1 MSDDEILKALNTMS
15 SGHLPGLLGI
25 EFVAIES
32 GATLSRLTV
41 RPDLM
46 APNGYLHAG
55 TVTTL
60 ADTTAGYGTMANL
73 PEGAKGFTTIE
84 LKCNFLGSVRD
95 GVIYCRGTAV
105 HLGRT
110 TQVWDARVY
119 MEENDKTLALFRC
132 TQMLLYPKGDS

>member
-1 MSDDEILKALNTMS
+1 MTDNSIITHLNAIG

-25 EFVAIES
+25 EIVGLDAGSIM
-32 GATLSRLTV
+32 SRLKV

-60 ADTTAGYGTMANL
+60 ADTSCGYGTMANL
-73 PEGAKGFTTIE
+73 PEGALGFTTIE
-84 LKCNFLGSVRD
+84 LKCNFLGSVRE
-95 GVIYCRGTAV
+95 GMIYCKATPV
-105 HLGRT
+105 HFGRT

-119 MEENDKTLALFRC
+119 LEESDKTLALFRC
-132 TQMLLYPKGDS
+132 TQMLLYPKQ